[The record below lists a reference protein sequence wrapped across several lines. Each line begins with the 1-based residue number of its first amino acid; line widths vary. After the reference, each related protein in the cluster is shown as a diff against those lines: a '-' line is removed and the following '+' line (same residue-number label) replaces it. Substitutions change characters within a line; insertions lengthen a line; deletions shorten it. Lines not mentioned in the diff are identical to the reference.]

1 MTGINGI
8 YSIYKDGQLVSRTQN
23 LITNKGKSAIL
34 QYLASGTAE
43 WASVIGI
50 GAYSTAAAVTDDKL
64 YYEITRTPIM
74 SKYPVDS
81 VTASVSASGSIGS
94 SSLTLASTSSA
105 GLGYAISGA
114 GVSSSA
120 TVTIS
125 NIVGNVA
132 YLSHPLESTFSGS
145 TVELKSA
152 KSIRFRSRLP
162 EGIVCRIYEI
172 GLFNSDI
179 LSVANRFEEKI
190 LTNFDESVESFG
202 WSSGSA
208 ITSYASYS
216 PRLGGQML
224 KVRPAS
230 GASVTTTLAE
240 GGTATAIGTASS
252 LGGILS
258 IPTSG
263 YSASSDTGKL
273 LIYSSASGA
282 SVTVLGQDNTTGTT
296 TNTITIL
303 QETAVPAGGP
313 WLLET
318 QVLKGSTYN
327 DNLSKI
333 EIRAR
338 SSASVDLY
346 LDSLK
351 FSFASNPSDLSGLV
365 SRSVL
370 TTPISKAAEENVEI
384 EYEIFLF
391 P

>member
-1 MTGINGI
+1 
-8 YSIYKDGQLVSRTQN
+8 
-23 LITNKGKSAIL
+23 
-34 QYLASGTAE
+34 
-43 WASVIGI
+43 
-50 GAYSTAAAVTDDKL
+50 
-64 YYEITRTPIM
+64 
-74 SKYPVDS
+74 
-81 VTASVSASGSIGS
+81 
-94 SSLTLASTSSA
+94 
-105 GLGYAISGA
+105 
-114 GVSSSA
+114 
-120 TVTIS
+120 
-125 NIVGNVA
+125 
-132 YLSHPLESTFSGS
+132 
-145 TVELKSA
+145 
-152 KSIRFRSRLP
+152 
-162 EGIVCRIYEI
+162 
-172 GLFNSDI
+172 
-179 LSVANRFEEKI
+179 
-190 LTNFDESVESFG
+190 
-202 WSSGSA
+202 
-208 ITSYASYS
+208 
-216 PRLGGQML
+216 ML